1 MTDFLEK
8 ENCIRNMN
16 KQIHGKVLSSQE
28 KKTDET
34 PYLDVFAHVCQQD
47 TESKVTEKGA
57 ISNWSWNKNS
67 KNGIYADYFNKSK

>member
-28 KKTDET
+28 KKLMKPLTLMFLHMFVNKT
-34 PYLDVFAHVCQQD
+34 QKAKSLKK
-47 TESKVTEKGA
+47 ESCPIEVEK
-57 ISNWSWNKNS
+57 N
-67 KNGIYADYFNKSK
+67 FNI